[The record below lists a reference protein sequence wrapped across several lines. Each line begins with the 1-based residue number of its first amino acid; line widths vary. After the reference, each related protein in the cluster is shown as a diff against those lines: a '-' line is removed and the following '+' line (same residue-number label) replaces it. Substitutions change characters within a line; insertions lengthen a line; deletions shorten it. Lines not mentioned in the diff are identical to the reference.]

1 SVVSITP
8 PFFSDFYIHS
18 HLSTPSFHSFP
29 TRRASNLY
37 LLSSLQ
43 DEQFL
48 HHTLY
53 LLYLHKF
60 FLLSESQKSSVYH
73 AYQNKWLV
81 EVEILLGKRLNVFL
95 LLTARFFLFWSDLVS
110 LIHLPRDRLH

>member
-81 EVEILLGKRLNVFL
+81 EVEILLEKILDAFL
-95 LLTARFFLFWSDLVS
+95 LLAAMFSLSWNDSIL
-110 LIHLPRDRLH
+110 LIHPPKGHLH